1 MLFNSYQFIFLFLPI
16 SLIIY
21 YFLSKKISHNYSIV
35 WLIFCSL
42 LFYSLYNFAS
52 LKILLFSIIVN
63 FFLGSLLLRTEKKN
77 ITFIFSIFFN
87 IVYLVIFKY
96 FNFLIQIINNILPF
110 NLEYKDIE
118 LPLGISFF
126 VFTQITFLYQCYIDK
141 EKNKSF
147 GKYLLFV
154 SFFPH
159 LLAGPILNYTD
170 IKKQLD
176 NKNNFK
182 LRSLN
187 FYLGTF
193 LFIIGLSKK
202 LLLADPLA
210 IYVDQI
216 HFFIEENN
224 IGLLESWLVSL
235 AYTFQLYFDFSGYS
249 DMAVGIAILF
259 ALKIPFNFNSPYKS
273 KNIISFWENWH
284 MSLTNFIKIYVY
296 NPLSLFVGRYF
307 FGLNNVIYKIF
318 IYLPFLITFFII
330 GLWHGANYTFII
342 FGLMHGSFI
351 IVNHVW
357 RSITQ
362 IYNFSLNKYLSWL
375 ITFLCVNFSFVIFR
389 SKNVEIAEKLYLSML
404 GQTREIIN
412 FTFEKVLAFIV
423 FSFLI
428 VLILPNTIQF
438 YNNIKNQKKKLLNL
452 YFYMTIFL
460 SLICLLKLK
469 TPQTFIYIQF

>member
-1 MLFNSYQFIFLFLPI
+1 
-16 SLIIY
+16 
-21 YFLSKKISHNYSIV
+21 
-35 WLIFCSL
+35 
-42 LFYSLYNFAS
+42 
-52 LKILLFSIIVN
+52 
-63 FFLGSLLLRTEKKN
+63 
-77 ITFIFSIFFN
+77 
-87 IVYLVIFKY
+87 
-96 FNFLIQIINNILPF
+96 
-110 NLEYKDIE
+110 
-118 LPLGISFF
+118 
-126 VFTQITFLYQCYIDK
+126 
-141 EKNKSF
+141 
-147 GKYLLFV
+147 
-154 SFFPH
+154 
-159 LLAGPILNYTD
+159 
-170 IKKQLD
+170 
-176 NKNNFK
+176 
-182 LRSLN
+182 
-187 FYLGTF
+187 
-193 LFIIGLSKK
+193 
-202 LLLADPLA
+202 
-210 IYVDQI
+210 
-216 HFFIEENN
+216 
-224 IGLLESWLVSL
+224 
-235 AYTFQLYFDFSGYS
+235 
-249 DMAVGIAILF
+249 
-259 ALKIPFNFNSPYKS
+259 LKIPFNFNSPYKS

-438 YNNIKNQKKKLLNL
+438 YNNIKNQKKKSLNL